1 MQKYHFAN
9 KGPYSQSSGFSSSH
23 VWLWELDHKVGW
35 TLKNWCFQTVVL
47 EKTLESPLDCREIK
61 PVNPKGNQPWIFI
74 GRTDA
79 EAPIFWP
86 PDLKSWLIGED
97 PDAGEIWGQ
106 AEKGWQRMRWLNDI
120 IDSMDMS
127 LSKLQEIVKDR
138 EAWCAAVHEVAK
150 DQTQL
155 SDWTTATKMPVVPS
169 QPEHSEVLRLQGN
182 GWGTHGVCIMCPHL
196 VFPSSLPPS
205 SSPLQPSP
213 SRHSSSIWQINLPGT
228 RRALRGFAPFL
239 THPQCLHN
247 VRSSQRKLRG
257 QKIKQ
262 GWLPWYLDFGPW
274 TFSGAQKKQQ
284 MCLDI
289 YLWTEFQT
297 WHMNPWNLEMWIP

>member
-1 MQKYHFAN
+1 MKN
-9 KGPYSQSSGFSSSH
+9 
-23 VWLWELDHKVGW
+23 LDSILKCRDITLPTKVHIVKALVFPVVMYRCESW
-35 TLKNWCFQTVVL
+35 TIFWT
-47 EKTLESPLDCREIK
+47 ESLLNCREIK

-79 EAPIFWP
+79 EALIFWP

-106 AEKGWQRMRWLNDI
+106 AEKGLTEDEMVEWHHRLNGHEFEQTPG
-120 IDSMDMS
+120 DSEGQDTSGCM
-127 LSKLQEIVKDR
+127 
-138 EAWCAAVHEVAK
+138 WCAAVHEAAK

-169 QPEHSEVLRLQGN
+169 RPEHSEVLRLQGN
-182 GWGTHGVCIMCPHL
+182 GWGTHGVCIMCLHL
-196 VFPSSLPPS
+196 FFPSSRPPS
-205 SSPLQPSP
+205 SSPLPPSP

-274 TFSGAQKKQQ
+274 TFSGAQKRQQ